1 MRIFKG
7 LLVLV
12 IVTVV
17 GITAAAA
24 YITQVLDPNDLKP
37 TLVSIA
43 KKEQIDLQLNGN
55 ISWSFWPWLGI
66 SIEKVS
72 ASSEKWEFEADK
84 LQSSL
89 SILSFLSDQIVIDDL
104 IVMVPKVKIKRE
116 NKKAKKRYP
125 LESVQSSFRPI
136 IVRQLKILD
145 GEVTELLPELTLSRI
160 QFSATSFSPVTASDF
175 NLSGYIR
182 SNKYQAPFEI
192 SAEVTPTH
200 NFNGLTIKNA
210 KISSRDLNMSYDGY
224 LSTSLNGQYSGEG
237 RLNIAKFSPRK
248 WLRTGNFPVP
258 NTFDLTRYTSLSLE
272 TGIKLSDEML
282 SLRPFTVRV
291 DETSVDGRVDI
302 LLNPINID
310 LELLADEINLD
321 LYSTSNNDTAKKIL
335 KSLLPPGTYKLDITS
350 LRLSNID
357 IGPLGADLGVDTDEV
372 TLGRLDAGIFGGEI
386 RASGTHLLAPQITNL
401 SGTISGVQ
409 FAKFTLPKPF
419 DDLTGQAQAS
429 FDLRAAGQNVNEIA
443 GSLSGPIRLKIKN
456 AVFDPLLNV
465 SATLCRDLGAIIRS
479 QPRTFDELTISGNF
493 EEGIVSIERIES
505 RNANLTFRGSG
516 RISLVSAAA
525 NIRGFVE
532 IPDNGQLGLC
542 DTPDILWGRKL
553 SLICRGQ
560 IRNQTLE
567 CTIDDKI
574 FQELVTKLK

>member
-1 MRIFKG
+1 M
-7 LLVLV
+7 VSV
-12 IVTVV
+12 A

-37 TLVSIA
+37 YLVSIA
-43 KKEQIDLQLNGN
+43 KKERIDLELNGN
-55 ISWSFWPWLGI
+55 ITWSFWPWLDI
-66 SIEKVS
+66 SIEKVK

-104 IVMVPKVKIKRE
+104 IVILPKVKIKRE

-125 LESVQSSFRPI
+125 LESVQSNFRPI

-145 GEVTELLPELTLSRI
+145 GEVTDLWPELTLSRI
-160 QFSATSFSPVTASDF
+160 QFSATSFSPATASNF
-175 NLSGYIR
+175 NLSGYISF
-182 SNKYQAPFEI
+182 SNYQAPFEI
-192 SAEVTPTH
+192 SAEITP
-200 NFNGLTIKNA
+200 NRSFNGLTIKNA
-210 KISSRDLNMSYDGY
+210 KILSRDLNMSYDGY
-224 LSTSLNGQYSGEG
+224 LSTSLTGQSSGEG

-248 WLRTGNFPVP
+248 WLRAGNFPVP
-258 NTFDLTRYTSLSLE
+258 NTFDLTRYTSLSLA
-272 TGIKLSDEML
+272 TGIKLSDEMI
-282 SLRPFTVRV
+282 SLRPFTVKV
-291 DETSVDGRVDI
+291 DETSVDGRIDI
-302 LLNPINID
+302 LLNPININ

-321 LYSTSNNDTAKKIL
+321 LYSLSNNDTAKTTL
-335 KSLLPPGTYKLDITS
+335 KSLLPLGTYKIDITS
-350 LRLSNID
+350 LKLSKID
-357 IGPLGADLGVDTDEV
+357 IGPLGADLGVGTDEV

-409 FAKFTLPKPF
+409 FAKFPLTKPF

-429 FDLRAAGQNVNEIA
+429 FDLRGAGQNVNELI
-443 GSLSGPIRLKIKN
+443 GSLSGPMRLKIKN
-456 AVFDPLLNV
+456 AVFDPLLNIT
-465 SATLCRDLGAIIRS
+465 ATLCRDIGAVIRNE
-479 QPRTFDELTISGNF
+479 PRTFDELTISGNF

-505 RNANLTFRGSG
+505 RNANLIFRGSG
-516 RISLVSAAA
+516 QISLVSAAA

-532 IPDNGQLGLC
+532 IPNNGQLGLC
-542 DTPDILWGRKL
+542 DTPEILWGRKL

-574 FQELVTKLK
+574 LQKLVTKTK